1 MEIWDRINVNI
12 IDLFNIFVIFLNIDM
27 EDLKWKLLYLLIYL
41 YDFNFFIVF
50 VVYFLFL
57 YDELWKKK
65 IWYCF
70 LKGKN
75 LVDDIVVILIL
86 YVVGVVM

>member
-70 LKGKN
+70 LNGKN